1 MAVSLAEKLEQSFQS
16 TVDLVKGSN
25 GIFEVQKGDKLV
37 YSKKI
42 TGEFPD
48 EEKLIGEL
56 KSAHS
61 MG

>member
-1 MAVSLAEKLEQSFQS
+1 MAVSLAEQLKQSFGS

-25 GIFEVQKGDKLV
+25 GIFDVEKEGKLL

-48 EEKLIGEL
+48 EAKLIGEL
-56 KSAHS
+56 KSDHS
-61 MG
+61 IG